1 MCENKLAWV
10 QVVSVCTWEEG
21 LEMGIRQHP
30 TCPREVVHPGLPPVW
45 ALRMKGQEA
54 QMGWLG
60 TDGAGLR
67 TQGLALQG
75 EVELVPNARRWGRQ
89 CRSGLNSLPQQFPR
103 GVPGESGVGGEPGAS
118 LACPGDHISQ
128 HQGQV
133 VPGEGRHRLARDR
146 NLQSKITKFQ
156 IQGSVLPTTGCD

>member
-1 MCENKLAWV
+1 
-10 QVVSVCTWEEG
+10 
-21 LEMGIRQHP
+21 
-30 TCPREVVHPGLPPVW
+30 
-45 ALRMKGQEA
+45 
-54 QMGWLG
+54 MGWLG

-75 EVELVPNARRWGRQ
+75 EVELVPNARRWVRQ
-89 CRSGLNSLPQQFPR
+89 CRSGLNSLPQQFSR
-103 GVPGESGVGGEPGAS
+103 GVGGEPGAS

-146 NLQSKITKFQ
+146 NQQVLRRVQMHLHLQPKITKFQ